1 MEDVIGVVLAVICL
15 LAVFVAVGLRG
26 KALQDFVDRVTKKK
40 DDES

>member
-15 LAVFVAVGLRG
+15 LAVFAAVGLRG